1 MSEQGRTAE
10 GPQVEVAG
18 KAAGGDYSP
27 DAGETARAMTANAVV
42 SAVANVPLLLAAVAL
57 VVYMAFEAGLSV
69 PGTVFGALGLAASGW
84 RWSMSKR
91 YRLREPFDAAM
102 ARAAQREVELNAGL
116 SGLMWGYGALAIYPH
131 LKEVAQIAY
140 PMLLAG

>member
-1 MSEQGRTAE
+1 MSEQGRAAE

-57 VVYMAFEAGLSV
+57 VVGSSRFSAETRNKSAGWLWPQVS
-69 PGTVFGALGLAASGW
+69 A
-84 RWSMSKR
+84 
-91 YRLREPFDAAM
+91 
-102 ARAAQREVELNAGL
+102 
-116 SGLMWGYGALAIYPH
+116 
-131 LKEVAQIAY
+131 
-140 PMLLAG
+140 